1 MKEYVLRQKF
11 VDGKYSEELVISDV
25 LNPLS
30 PLYCKLTPLSCEVC
44 EEYHVL
50 YDFRSSSANRLSVV
64 YKSLFVVLEK
74 KHLKEVDMTTD
85 FEIFFSCSTS

>member
-11 VDGKYSEELVISDV
+11 VDGKCSEELVISDV

-44 EEYHVL
+44 EECLVL
-50 YDFRSSSANRLSVV
+50 YSFRTSLANKFSVV
-64 YKSLFVVLEK
+64 YKSLFVVFGIK
-74 KHLKEVDMTTD
+74 TLKGNGYDY
-85 FEIFFSCSTS
+85 